1 MRPGDYNAWTEE
13 ELVAGFRTSGKEQIF
28 AVLWRR
34 HWTRIYRQCLAF
46 AGSSADAE
54 DLTAQAF
61 TLAWQQVQRFQGGD
75 FLAWLAV
82 IARNCCI
89 NHARSA
95 WSRLVIAAGDEVTA
109 MADRPHDRSGSQ
121 EDRTFSAELEQL
133 VSQLPDEQR
142 IAVKLF
148 FIDGYSYEQIAAL
161 MQCDVKR
168 VKSYL
173 QNAKRKLQL
182 LWFET
187 AEAKSPSRNRR
198 ERSGH
203 ERA

>member
-1 MRPGDYNAWTEE
+1 MGPDACDVRSDEE
-13 ELVAGFRTSGKEQIF
+13 PTARFEISRDAARFAG
-28 AVLWRR
+28 LWRR
-34 HWTRIYRQCLAF
+34 HGPSIYRQCLAF
-46 AGSSADAE
+46 SGNRADAE
-54 DLTAQAF
+54 DLTAQTF
-61 TLAWQQVQRFQGGD
+61 FCAWREVHRFKDGD
-75 FLAWLAV
+75 FLAWLAR

-95 WSRLVIAAGDEVTA
+95 WSRLVKLAGEEIGA
-109 MADRPHDRSGSQ
+109 MADRPCDSCGSS

-133 VSQLPDEQR
+133 VNQLPDKQR

-148 FIDGYSYEQIAAL
+148 FIDGYSYEEIAGL

-182 LWFET
+182 LW
-187 AEAKSPSRNRR
+187 SGPS
-198 ERSGH
+198 EPYEKGSGT
-203 ERA
+203 

>member
-1 MRPGDYNAWTEE
+1 MRPEDRDTRTEE
-13 ELVAGFRTSGKEQIF
+13 ELVAAFQVSGNQRIF

-34 HWTRIYRQCLAF
+34 HWSRIYRQCLAF
-46 AGSSADAE
+46 AGRPADAE

-61 TLAWQQVQRFQGGD
+61 THAWREVHRFQGGD
-75 FLAWLAV
+75 FLPWLAV

-95 WSRLVIAAGDEVTA
+95 WSRRVRAAGDEIAA
-109 MADRPHDRSGSQ
+109 MADEPRDPQSSG

-133 VSQLPDEQR
+133 VNQLPDEQR

-148 FIDGYSYEQIAAL
+148 FIDGYSYEQIAGL
-161 MQCDVKR
+161 MQCEVKR
-168 VKSYL
+168 VKSHL

-187 AEAKSPSRNRR
+187 AEPKGKG
-198 ERSGH
+198 SGD

>member
-1 MRPGDYNAWTEE
+1 MRPEDDDSRTDE
-13 ELVAGFRTSGKEQIF
+13 ELIAGFQASGKERVF
-28 AVLWRR
+28 AVLWWR
-34 HWTRIYRQCLAF
+34 HWARIYRQCLAF
-46 AGSSADAE
+46 AGSAADAE

-61 TLAWQQVQRFQGGD
+61 TRAWREAHRFQGGD

-89 NHARSA
+89 NHAQSA
-95 WSRLVIAAGDEVTA
+95 WSRLVTPTGDEITA
-109 MADRPHDRSGSQ
+109 MAEQQDNPRGSP

-133 VSQLPDEQR
+133 VNQLPDEQR

-148 FIDGYSYEQIAAL
+148 FIDGYSYEQIAGL

-182 LWFET
+182 FWFEP
-187 AEAKSPSRNRR
+187 AKRKGKGP
-198 ERSGH
+198 RS
-203 ERA
+203 

>member
-1 MRPGDYNAWTEE
+1 MRPDDNDARTEE
-13 ELVAGFRTSGKEQIF
+13 ELVASFQASGGEAAF
-28 AVLWRR
+28 GVLWRR
-34 HWTRIYRQCLAF
+34 HRARIYRQCLAF
-46 AGSSADAE
+46 AGNPADAE

-61 TLAWQQVQRFQGGD
+61 TLAWREAHRFQGGD

-95 WSRLVIAAGDEVTA
+95 WSRLVTPAGDEITA
-109 MADRPHDRSGSQ
+109 MADQQHDPHGSQ
-121 EDRTFSAELEQL
+121 EDGTFSAELEQL
-133 VSQLPDEQR
+133 VNQLPDEQR
-142 IAVKLF
+142 VAVKLF
-148 FIDGYSYEQIAAL
+148 FIDGYSYEQIAGL

-182 LWFET
+182 LWFEP
-187 AEAKSPSRNRR
+187 AEAKGKG
-198 ERSGH
+198 SG
-203 ERA
+203 A

>member
-1 MRPGDYNAWTEE
+1 MRPEDRDARTYE
-13 ELVAGFRTSGKEQIF
+13 ELVVDFQASGSEAAF

-34 HWTRIYRQCLAF
+34 HWCRIYRQCLAF
-46 AGSSADAE
+46 TGNPADAE

-61 TLAWQQVQRFQGGD
+61 TLAWREAHRFQGGD

-89 NHARSA
+89 NHAQSA
-95 WSRLVIAAGDEVTA
+95 WSRRVTPAGDDITA
-109 MADRPHDRSGSQ
+109 MADQRQDPQGLQ

-133 VSQLPDEQR
+133 VNQLPDEQR

-148 FIDGYSYEQIAAL
+148 FIDGYSYEQIAGL

-182 LWFET
+182 LWFEP
-187 AEAKSPSRNRR
+187 AEAKGKG
-198 ERSGH
+198 SG
-203 ERA
+203 A